1 MTICPGVKIVPSAE
15 RADRENVRIPKTTTI
30 ETNKCCFI
38 HDAHGSR
45 PEFCTRFIADAPNR
59 ITRIRH
65 HSKSV
70 RMSSHAGNT
79 NTVWVQTGRAS
90 ARLPKGR
97 IDSARFRTR
106 KGTHRSSFV
115 RIRQCRNDLLV
126 IGHVDALDRDLHA
139 EGRRDQRH
147 TEGIHTTRSVVV
159 RRYRSLPSATRAAEI
174 ANRSAVGGPSARSAR
189 TGHDATCGSPGDT
202 RCLRRSRR
210 LTSGGG
216 SAICSIACRWAR
228 NVFLGLR

>member
-1 MTICPGVKIVPSAE
+1 
-15 RADRENVRIPKTTTI
+15 
-30 ETNKCCFI
+30 
-38 HDAHGSR
+38 
-45 PEFCTRFIADAPNR
+45 
-59 ITRIRH
+59 
-65 HSKSV
+65 
-70 RMSSHAGNT
+70 MSSHAGNT

-90 ARLPKGR
+90 ARLPKRR

-159 RRYRSLPSATRAAEI
+159 RRYRSLPSATRASRNRQPQCSRRTLALEAQELGTTPRAEALEI
-174 ANRSAVGGPSARSAR
+174 
-189 TGHDATCGSPGDT
+189 HDA
-202 RCLRRSRR
+202 
-210 LTSGGG
+210 
-216 SAICSIACRWAR
+216 
-228 NVFLGLR
+228 